1 MNRLKRNFY
10 AAKFMINP
18 LDLGYQKND
27 MFPNFYM
34 LHYLENT
41 DLIEWR
47 TCENAYYKLKNGRG
61 RTLVTHRK
69 LIYFSITPRLQ
80 KVFMS
85 FKTVEHMT

>member
-41 DLIEWR
+41 ELTKCKIYEHSH
-47 TCENAYYKLKNGRG
+47 YKPSSGRG
-61 RTLVTHRK
+61 MTLLSHRKKLRYFLITHR
-69 LIYFSITPRLQ
+69 L
-80 KVFMS
+80 
-85 FKTVEHMT
+85 